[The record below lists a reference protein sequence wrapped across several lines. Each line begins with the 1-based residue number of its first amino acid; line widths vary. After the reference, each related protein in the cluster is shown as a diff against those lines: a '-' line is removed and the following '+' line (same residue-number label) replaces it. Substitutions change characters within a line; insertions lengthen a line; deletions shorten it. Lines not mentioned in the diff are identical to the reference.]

1 MFNRAT
7 LQAKPPDQSKNIPKQ
22 ADCNRPPLA
31 LSVKEMAAEL
41 RISEKTA
48 YQLVHQPDFPAAQ
61 IGGRYIVY
69 YKGLQ
74 EWLEAQSKKLSPAI
88 K

>member
-1 MFNRAT
+1 MLFNRAT
-7 LQAKPPDQSKNIPKQ
+7 LPAKPPDPSKEITKQ
-22 ADCNRPPLA
+22 MECINPPLA
-31 LSVKEMAAEL
+31 LSVKETADAL

-48 YQLVHQPDFPAAQ
+48 YQLVHKPGFPSVQ

-74 EWLEAQSKKLSPAI
+74 EWLEAQTKESCPIL
-88 K
+88 